1 MVGRGE
7 GRRLVPCGIDVFQIS
22 TQTRGDGMI
31 IGDWSG
37 DNLKRM
43 GASCGQALN
52 KVFGQERVGR
62 LLNVVDSAELEERG
76 RQSCQGQKNDKIT
89 LR

>member
-1 MVGRGE
+1 MVDGEE
-7 GRRLVPCGIDVFQIS
+7 GRRLVSCGIEVFQIS

-76 RQSCQGQKNDKIT
+76 RQSFQGQKNDKIT
-89 LR
+89 SR

>member
-1 MVGRGE
+1 MV
-7 GRRLVPCGIDVFQIS
+7 ID
-22 TQTRGDGMI
+22 
-31 IGDWSG
+31 DWSG

-52 KVFGQERVGR
+52 KVFGQERVRR

-76 RQSCQGQKNDKIT
+76 PQSSEGQENDKTT